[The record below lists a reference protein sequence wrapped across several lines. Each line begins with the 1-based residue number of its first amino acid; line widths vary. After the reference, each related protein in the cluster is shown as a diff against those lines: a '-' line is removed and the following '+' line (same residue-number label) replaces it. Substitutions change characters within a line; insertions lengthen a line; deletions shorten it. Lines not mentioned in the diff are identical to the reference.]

1 MSTAGE
7 PVRTSEQL
15 RVMAE
20 ELARGAER
28 CKDPEHRARLRRRA
42 EQLRRECDGD
52 GDDGAPDAPAPS
64 RHDQQQHHRR
74 HGPHGPGPHSPGP
87 HGPGPDRPRGA

>member
-7 PVRTSEQL
+7 PVRTSEQV

-20 ELARGAER
+20 ELDRGAER

-42 EQLRRECDGD
+42 EQLRREYD

-64 RHDQQQHHRR
+64 RQDQQQHHRR
-74 HGPHGPGPHSPGP
+74 HGPPRGP

>member
-7 PVRTSEQL
+7 PVRTSEQV

-20 ELARGAER
+20 ELDRGAER

-42 EQLRRECDGD
+42 EQLRREYDGDD

-64 RHDQQQHHRR
+64 RQDQQQHHRR
-74 HGPHGPGPHSPGP
+74 HGPPRGP